1 MEHRW
6 GKRSTL
12 DIGVRLHLGSGVVDT
27 GRIANASLSGAL
39 VRTTRRLPAFTRV
52 VVEFERGSSRQSAQR
67 RAPAYVVRMASEG
80 LGLEWY
86 EFAPPAV
93 AALLGPIAARSRNAG
108 ARTME
113 TRALAREHPQLDL
126 LVTGYHLNNAGTG
139 TQVITA
145 LRESLGKPLKAV
157 LITGD
162 TSSALERG

>member
-12 DIGVRLHLGSGVVDT
+12 DIGVGLHLGSGAVDA
-27 GRIANASLSGAL
+27 GCIANASLSGAF

-52 VVEFERGSSRQSAQR
+52 VVEFEGGSSRQSAPR
-67 RAPAYVVRMASEG
+67 CAPAYVVRTAPEG

-108 ARTME
+108 ARTAE
-113 TRALAREHPQLDL
+113 ALAREHPQLDL
-126 LVTGYHLNNAGTG
+126 LVT
-139 TQVITA
+139 
-145 LRESLGKPLKAV
+145 
-157 LITGD
+157 D
-162 TSSALERG
+162 